1 MQQYFEKK
9 LKIRYN
15 FINELN
21 IWEGLDASDRYVNH
35 GHCTIYYFY
44 IINCVS
50 NFFKKQA

>member
-9 LKIRYN
+9 LKVRYN
-15 FINELN
+15 FTNELK
-21 IWEGLDASDRYVNH
+21 IGEGLDASDRYVNH
-35 GHCTIYYFY
+35 GRRTIYYFY